1 MSGRRRDERGSMTVF
16 TILWALV
23 ILLLAALA
31 IDGGLAISQRE
42 SAADLADQAARTEAE
57 NLNPQTL
64 RGSGKPVILQDG
76 CALARQYMA
85 SAKSS
90 VHYGTATIV
99 GQFYDNGCDYSSV
112 TVPSSKGGGVVTS
125 SSVTVEVTL
134 TYSPFIFNIFGGPIT
149 VTETGTAFAQAGD

>member
-1 MSGRRRDERGSMTVF
+1 MTLF
-16 TILWALV
+16 TILWALL
-23 ILLLAALA
+23 ILVLAALA

-64 RGSGKPVILQDG
+64 RGTGEPVIQQDG
-76 CALARQYMA
+76 CALAQQYMA
-85 SAKSS
+85 ASRAS
-90 VHYGTATIV
+90 VHYGKANIV
-99 GQFYDNGCDYSSV
+99 AGFYDNGCDYSTV

-134 TYSPFIFNIFGGPIT
+134 TYSPFVFDIFGGPIS